1 MYVSNVRYAPNGV
14 AEYTLMLILLTARN
28 FKEAMLRANV
38 NDYSL
43 TGLMGRELRNM
54 TIGVL
59 GTGRIGTQV
68 INYLRGFGC
77 RIVAYD
83 PYPNLELQ
91 NTITYLS
98 LDDIYQ
104 QSDILTLHL
113 PMSDAMYHV
122 INDEAIAKRK
132 PDIIIINTARG
143 ALIDAEALIK
153 GIESRKIGALGLDVF
168 GNESGIYHRD
178 RRLDR
183 LDNRAMAY
191 LRQFPNVI
199 MSQHMVFYTAEDVEM
214 MVVQSL
220 DNLQALEQGTSR
232 SEF

>member
-1 MYVSNVRYAPNGV
+1 M
-14 AEYTLMLILLTARN
+14 
-28 FKEAMLRANV
+28 
-38 NDYSL
+38 
-43 TGLMGRELRNM
+43 
-54 TIGVL
+54 
-59 GTGRIGTQV
+59 
-68 INYLRGFGC
+68 RGFAC

-122 INDEAIAKRK
+122 INDEAIAKMK

-153 GIESRKIGALGLDVF
+153 GIESRKIGALGW
-168 GNESGIYHRD
+168 
-178 RRLDR
+178 
-183 LDNRAMAY
+183 MC
-191 LRQFPNVI
+191 LRTNPGHI
-199 MSQHMVFYTAEDVEM
+199 SP
-214 MVVQSL
+214 
-220 DNLQALEQGTSR
+220 
-232 SEF
+232 